1 MATMNAVEHGM
12 AIRQA
17 DFIFMPSGN
26 EAPRN
31 STRSKAILVVGI
43 LLSAGLIAPSLRI
56 VPFGGF
62 SAGLHTVMFVMLNL
76 PFAALYVLSGNRGT
90 SLSIL
95 VMTGL
100 FSLCHLALI
109 YWTYTTRPREFGYA
123 GLVFA
128 PFLEA
133 AVAIPVGI
141 AITWIMKRSE
151 R

>member
-1 MATMNAVEHGM
+1 MNGIEQGM
-12 AIRQA
+12 AIREA

-26 EAPRN
+26 ETPQT
-31 STRSKAILVVGI
+31 SVRSWGILAIGI
-43 LLSAGLIAPSLRI
+43 LLSAALLGRSLVV

-76 PFAALYVLSGNRGT
+76 PFAALYFMSGNRG
-90 SLSIL
+90 SSFSIS

-128 PFLEA
+128 PLLEA
-133 AVAIPVGI
+133 AVAIPAGI
-141 AITWIMKRSE
+141 AITWMLKRSE